1 MADWLLLRLPRSAGQ
16 AATWMVAD
24 GAGRAVAP
32 PQAGALTQAASL
44 AVGRRVCAIVP
55 GTDVLLTDA
64 ELPARA
70 TGAKLLQVVPYALE
84 EHVADDIENLHF
96 AVGRRSSAGSRMPV
110 AVVSRELLEEWLSE
124 LRTAGLAPEAMY
136 ADSELVPDN
145 PAQAVAVIDEDAIIV
160 RPVGGTPITLP
171 VDALETAFELAC
183 AGGDDTEH
191 SAQRPLVLYVGPAE
205 WQRHSHQVEALRERF
220 DGIKVQLLTS
230 GPLALYAQQLP
241 RANSINLLQGAYAP
255 KSAYAAGW
263 RAWRAAA
270 VLLVCLIGLHLAG
283 KAAELAM
290 LKRTEQ
296 QLDASLTEAFAA
308 VLPGEPLTPDV
319 RRRMEQRLL
328 AARESEDARGLLAVL
343 GALAEARRGVPGS
356 VVKALSYRE
365 GTLEARITA
374 PDADSLERISQQLR
388 TNGWQADLTSGTVVD
403 GGYEGRVRV
412 QGGGA

>member
-1 MADWLLLRLPRSAGQ
+1 MAEWLLLRLPRSADQ

-24 GAGRAVAP
+24 GAGRVVAP
-32 PQAGALTQAASL
+32 PQAGALVQAASL
-44 AVGRRVCAIVP
+44 APGRRICAIVP

-64 ELPARA
+64 ELPAKA
-70 TGAKLLQVVPYALE
+70 SGAKLLQVVPYALE

-96 AVGRRSSAGSRMPV
+96 AVGRRSPASSRIPV

-124 LRTAGLAPEAMY
+124 LRNAGLSPEAMY
-136 ADSELVPDN
+136 ADSELVPAN

-160 RPVGGTPITLP
+160 RPVGGMPVTLP
-171 VDALETAFELAC
+171 ADALETAFELAC
-183 AGGDDTEH
+183 AGGGDAEQ
-191 SAQRPLVLYVGPAE
+191 SPKRPLVLYVGPAE
-205 WQRHSHQVEALRERF
+205 WQRHSREVEALRERF

-241 RANSINLLQGAYAP
+241 HANPINLLQGAYAP
-255 KSAYAAGW
+255 KTAYAMGW
-263 RAWRAAA
+263 RAWRTAA

-283 KAAELAM
+283 KAAELAI
-290 LKRTEQ
+290 LKRTER
-296 QLDASLTEAFAA
+296 QLDASLTEAIAA
-308 VLPGEPLTPDV
+308 VMPGEPVTPDI
-319 RRRMEQRLL
+319 RRRMEQQLL
-328 AARESEDARGLLAVL
+328 AARESEHARGLLAVL
-343 GALAEARRGVPGS
+343 GALAQARQGVPGS

-374 PDADSLERISQQLR
+374 PDADALERISQQLR

-403 GGYEGRVRV
+403 GGYEGRVRI